1 MTTTDPTRRD
11 CRRYRVPAAYT
22 AVTARRG
29 QAAVSQLQGH
39 VYDISASGVRIE
51 LDEALHPGECVVL
64 SLDLPGART
73 RVSASASV
81 VWIND
86 TQDDPGPRRMA
97 LRFTSFSDRGDRD
110 RLIDYL
116 GTVDR
121 HAA

>member
-1 MTTTDPTRRD
+1 M
-11 CRRYRVPAAYT
+11 YT

-29 QAAVSQLQGH
+29 HAAISQLHGH

-64 SLDLPGART
+64 NLDLPGVRT
-73 RVSASASV
+73 SVNASASV

-86 TQDDPGPRRMA
+86 PQDDPGPRRMA
-97 LRFTSFSDRGDRD
+97 LRFTSFSESADRD
-110 RLIDYL
+110 RLINYL

>member
-1 MTTTDPTRRD
+1 MTTTPSTRLD
-11 CRRYRVPAAYT
+11 CRRYRLPAAYS
-22 AVTARRG
+22 AVTAHRG
-29 QAAVSQLQGH
+29 QAAVSRLQGH

-64 SLDLPGART
+64 NLDLPGAGT
-73 RVSASASV
+73 SVNASASV

-97 LRFTSFSDRGDRD
+97 LRFTSFSGRADRD

>member
-1 MTTTDPTRRD
+1 MTTTHPTRRD
-11 CRRYRVPAAYT
+11 CRRYRLPVAYS
-22 AVTARRG
+22 AVTAHRG

-64 SLDLPGART
+64 NLDLPGAGT
-73 RVSASASV
+73 SVNASASV

-97 LRFTSFSDRGDRD
+97 LRFTSFSDHADRD
-110 RLIDYL
+110 RLINYL

-121 HAA
+121 RAA

>member
-1 MTTTDPTRRD
+1 MTTSQPSRRD
-11 CRRYRVPAAYT
+11 CQRYRLPAAYT

-64 SLDLPGART
+64 NMDLPGACT
-73 RVSASASV
+73 CVSASASV

-97 LRFTSFSDRGDRD
+97 LRFTSFSDRADRD